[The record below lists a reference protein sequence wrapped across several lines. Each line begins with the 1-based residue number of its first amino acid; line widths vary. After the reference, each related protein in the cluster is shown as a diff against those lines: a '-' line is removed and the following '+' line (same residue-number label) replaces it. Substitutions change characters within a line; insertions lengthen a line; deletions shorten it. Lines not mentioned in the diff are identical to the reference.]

1 MDSNFEKLLAVVN
14 ENIELARTVME
25 SSDNTVHIFR
35 AQGAIEMLKNVAEK
49 ADLIDKGQ
57 YEKVYGEEEGLDK

>member
-1 MDSNFEKLLAVVN
+1 VDSNFEKLLAVVN